1 MNNSVLN
8 DEERKTFVNTSHL
21 TRQDKEK
28 KEVVL
33 ENEERNNKLSKEVK
47 EVKEVKEIPGFDL
60 TGPPQFTNSK
70 KVNNDNI
77 EVSII

>member
-33 ENEERNNKLSKEVK
+33 ENEERNNKVS
-47 EVKEVKEIPGFDL
+47 KEVKEIPGFDL

>member
-33 ENEERNNKLSKEVK
+33 ENEERNNKVSKEVK
-47 EVKEVKEIPGFDL
+47 EVKESPGFDL